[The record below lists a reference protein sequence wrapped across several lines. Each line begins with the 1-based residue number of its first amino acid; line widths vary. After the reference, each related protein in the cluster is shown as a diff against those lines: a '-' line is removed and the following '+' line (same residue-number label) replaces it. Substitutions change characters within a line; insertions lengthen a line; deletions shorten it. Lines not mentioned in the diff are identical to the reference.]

1 MPLASCSPRLGLAAV
16 LIVVVLA
23 ACSPAL
29 PVVVV
34 DDEHYQALSV
44 GPVPLAYKVAPG
56 PGFTLVATGYPFLIP
71 ASAPEA
77 PGPNMIQVIG
87 SDEQV
92 YSHPWDMQQTV
103 YDLTPATLTHA
114 ETGEP
119 FPGLEPGVNYL
130 VGVGY
135 LDATGR
141 FVVLWAG
148 LVEVQAR

>member
-1 MPLASCSPRLGLAAV
+1 LKPLSFPSVRPCLAF
-16 LIVVVLA
+16 LFLA
-23 ACSPAL
+23 LLAGCAPAL
-29 PVVVV
+29 PLVVV
-34 DDEHYQALSV
+34 DDEHYQALST

-56 PGFTLVATGYPFLIP
+56 PGVTLDATGYPFVIP
-71 ASAPEA
+71 ASAPEV
-77 PGPNMIQVIG
+77 PGPNMIQVMG
-87 SDEQV
+87 SNDQV

-103 YDLTPATLTHA
+103 YDLTPETLTHV

-119 FPGLEPGVNYL
+119 FQGRVPGQSYL

-148 LVEVQAR
+148 LVGVQAR